1 MQHGLASSTQGFVET
16 SSRPGD
22 ILEAGFL
29 SLQRRKNLP
38 FIPIVWGMIQTVQE
52 EILEKNWKF
61 LHTLQVRTLYVTQLL
76 IKLDAKCFIFFLS
89 LHCSLQ
95 LSLPVV
101 VWM

>member
-29 SLQRRKNLP
+29 SLQRRKDLP

-52 EILEKNWKF
+52 EILEKKLKISAYPSSKN
-61 LHTLQVRTLYVTQLL
+61 TICYTVTY
-76 IKLDAKCFIFFLS
+76 
-89 LHCSLQ
+89 
-95 LSLPVV
+95 
-101 VWM
+101 